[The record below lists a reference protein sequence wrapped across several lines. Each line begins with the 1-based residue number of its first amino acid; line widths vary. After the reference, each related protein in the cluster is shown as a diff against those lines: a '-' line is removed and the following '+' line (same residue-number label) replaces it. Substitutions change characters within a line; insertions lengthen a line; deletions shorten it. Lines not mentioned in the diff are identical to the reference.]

1 MVRGVVTQAMPALLY
16 SKMVIAMENMETRK
30 IEHAVYRKR
39 TRFGRERKTRLLASA
54 FVLPA
59 VIFFLLLIAYPL
71 ITVLWDSFFF
81 KNLVN
86 KAVFAFAGWENYKTV
101 IQHENFPSALKH
113 TVVWTVLSV
122 LGEYLLGIISAVALN
137 QPLKFR
143 GIFRGILIIPWV
155 VPIVVAGLTW
165 QWMLAPD
172 YGILNIALVKL
183 GIIAKPY
190 YWLGEINTAL
200 LAVTFVNIWR
210 SFPFYTISL
219 LAGLQSVSKEMIEAA
234 AMDGAG
240 VMVRFF
246 RIVLP
251 QLKSVS
257 IVLIFVHIIWTAI
270 NFDFIWV
277 MTEGGP
283 FNSTETLPVMIYRYA
298 MKEYDIGSASA
309 LASMML
315 GFMMVAFLM
324 FYWIGKQRSQ
334 QR

>member
-1 MVRGVVTQAMPALLY
+1 MVEQ
-16 SKMVIAMENMETRK
+16 MENKTIQETTYWKRK
-30 IEHAVYRKR
+30 LF
-39 TRFGRERKTRLLASA
+39 FGRENKTKILANL

-59 VIFFLLLIAYPL
+59 LLFFLFLIAYPL
-71 ITVLWDSFFF
+71 LSVVWDSFHF

-86 KAVFAFAGWENYKTV
+86 KSLTGFAALENYKTV
-101 IQHENFPSALKH
+101 LQNENFVSALRQ

-122 LGEYLLGIISAVALN
+122 TGEYFLGIISAVALN
-137 QPLKFR
+137 QPVKGR
-143 GIFRGILIIPWV
+143 GIFRGIIIIPWV

-172 YGILNIALVKL
+172 YGIINIALVKF
-183 GIIAKPY
+183 GILDKPY
-190 YWLGEINTAL
+190 YWLGEVDTAL
-200 LAVTFVNIWR
+200 FAVTFVNIWR

-234 AMDGAG
+234 AIDGAG
-240 VMVRFF
+240 VLTRFSK
-246 RIVLP
+246 IVLP

-257 IVLIFVHIIWTAI
+257 LTLIFIHLIWTAI

-283 FNSTETLPVMIYRYA
+283 FNSTETLPIMIYRYA
-298 MKEYDIGSASA
+298 LKQYDIGTASA

-315 GFMMVAFLM
+315 GFMMVAFLL
-324 FYWIGKQRSQ
+324 FYMRSSKTNKS
-334 QR
+334 

>member
-1 MVRGVVTQAMPALLY
+1 
-16 SKMVIAMENMETRK
+16 METRNQENK
-30 IEHAVYRKR
+30 IIQVRKF
-39 TRFGRERKTRLLASA
+39 RFGRERKTRLLANL

-59 VIFFLLLIAYPL
+59 FIFFLLLIAYPL
-71 ITVLWDSFFF
+71 ITVIWDSFHF

-86 KAVFAFAGWENYKTV
+86 KVSQGFSGLENYKLV
-101 IQHENFPSALKH
+101 LQHENFVSALQH
-113 TVVWTVLSV
+113 TVVWTMLSV
-122 LGEYLLGIISAVALN
+122 LGEFLLGMISAVALN
-137 QPLKFR
+137 QPIKGRAFFR
-143 GIFRGILIIPWV
+143 GIIIIPWV

-172 YGILNIALVKL
+172 FGIINIMMVKL
-183 GIIAKPY
+183 GIIDKPY
-190 YWLGEINTAL
+190 YWLGEVQTAL
-200 LAVTFVNIWR
+200 LTVTFVNIWR

-234 AMDGAG
+234 AIDGAG
-240 VMVRFF
+240 VLTRFF
-246 RIVLP
+246 KIVLP

-257 IVLIFVHIIWTAI
+257 LVLVFVHLIWTAI

-298 MKEYDIGSASA
+298 LKEYDVGAASA

-315 GFMMVAFLM
+315 GFMMVAFLV
-324 FYWIGKQRSQ
+324 FYIRSVKKNT
-334 QR
+334 

>member
-1 MVRGVVTQAMPALLY
+1 
-16 SKMVIAMENMETRK
+16 METRNQENK
-30 IEHAVYRKR
+30 IIQVRKA
-39 TRFGRERKTRLLASA
+39 RFGRERKTRLLANL

-59 VIFFLLLIAYPL
+59 LIFFLLLIAYPL
-71 ITVLWDSFFF
+71 ITVIWDSFHF

-86 KAVFAFAGWENYKTV
+86 KVSQGFSGWENYKLV
-101 IQHENFPSALKH
+101 IQHENFVSSLQH
-113 TVVWTVLSV
+113 TVVWTMLSV
-122 LGEYLLGIISAVALN
+122 LGEFLLGMISAVALN
-137 QPLKFR
+137 QPIKGRAFFR
-143 GIFRGILIIPWV
+143 GIIIIPWV

-172 YGILNIALVKL
+172 FGIINIMMVKL
-183 GIIAKPY
+183 GIIDKPY
-190 YWLGEINTAL
+190 YWLGEVQTAL

-234 AMDGAG
+234 AIDGAG
-240 VMVRFF
+240 VLTRFF
-246 RIVLP
+246 KIVLP

-257 IVLIFVHIIWTAI
+257 LVLVFVHLIWTAI

-298 MKEYDIGSASA
+298 LKEYDVGAASA

-315 GFMMVAFLM
+315 GFMMVAFLV
-324 FYWIGKQRSQ
+324 FYIRSVKKNN
-334 QR
+334 

>member
-1 MVRGVVTQAMPALLY
+1 MPALLY
-16 SKMVIAMENMETRK
+16 PKMVITVENMDIRETIENRTYPGRK
-30 IEHAVYRKR
+30 SL
-39 TRFGRERKTRLLASA
+39 FGRERKTRLIANL

-59 VIFFLLLIAYPL
+59 LVFFLLLIAYPL
-71 ITVLWDSFFF
+71 ITVIWDSFHF

-86 KAVFAFAGWENYKTV
+86 KTIHGFAGWDNYKEV
-101 IQHENFPSALKH
+101 IQHENFWSSLRY

-122 LGEYLLGIISAVALN
+122 IGEYLLGIISAVSLN
-137 QPLKFR
+137 QPLKGR
-143 GIFRGILIIPWV
+143 AIFRGIIIIPWV

-172 YGILNIALVKL
+172 YGIMNIWMVKL
-183 GIIAKPY
+183 GIIDKPY

-200 LAVTFVNIWR
+200 LTVTFVNIWR

-234 AMDGAG
+234 AIDGAG
-240 VMVRFF
+240 VTKRFF
-246 RIVLP
+246 NIVLP

-257 IVLIFVHIIWTAI
+257 LVLVFVHIIWTAI

-298 MKEYDIGSASA
+298 MKEYDVGAASA

-315 GFMMVAFLM
+315 GFMMVAFLLL
-324 FYWIGKQRSQ
+324 YVRSAKKNSLK
-334 QR
+334 